1 MNIIVAGAGAGK
13 TSSMA
18 QIVLDR
24 YNETESKI
32 IYVIT
37 YTNAA
42 KNHIKNK
49 IKELNG
55 IVPKRILVET
65 IHSFLLRE
73 FIYPY
78 HHLLY
83 EQQYTRA
90 SQIKLPD
97 DFRYKAAKLKEL
109 ATNKYVHVE
118 KVTEIA
124 KWIVFGKS
132 NDKKAIKE
140 KREKILSIVSRY
152 LDSIFVDEA
161 QDMDK
166 HFLKIIEVLEE
177 QGINLCLVGDPKQD
191 LRGRFSFNELIEK
204 YNDRVKYK
212 PENHRCPVSHVL
224 FANSYISD
232 EEQQVPKTETLGL
245 LSFSYESQ
253 LNVEKLLSSK
263 KWEYAYIY
271 KKNERFFTHEA
282 DNNIAEKSLEYEIKA
297 LIAKSGMRKNEID
310 KNTFVLKKYILGNLS
325 KLKYYQ
331 IFSLLERI
339 LSINLTNKDKDKL
352 ASSLDLN
359 LKISNQSGLVIN
371 SIDSIKGLE
380 ADNCIFF
387 LTTELAPYLFKEKTD
402 ENKMLNYLYVA
413 ITRSKKELLI
423 LVTRE
428 VEEKY
433 SKDIIDSKFQSLGIN
448 FVSYQNAIDPITT
461 A

>member
-18 QIVLDR
+18 QLVLDR

-49 IKELNG
+49 INELYG

-73 FIYPY
+73 FIFPY

-109 ATNKYVHVE
+109 GTNKYVHVE

-124 KWIVFGKS
+124 KWIIFGKTS
-132 NDKKAIKE
+132 DKKAIKE

-152 LDSIFVDEA
+152 LDSVFVDEA
-161 QDMDK
+161 QDMDN

-177 QGINLCLVGDPKQD
+177 QGINLCIVGDPKQD
-191 LRGRFSFNELIEK
+191 LRGRYSFNELIDK
-204 YNDRVKYK
+204 FGDQVTYK

-224 FANSYISD
+224 FANTYIS
-232 EEQQVPKTETLGL
+232 EEEKQVPMTETLGL
-245 LSFSYESQ
+245 LNFSYESQ
-253 LNVEKLLSSK
+253 LNVEELLGSE
-263 KWEYAYIY
+263 KWEYAYIL
-271 KKNERFFTHEA
+271 KKNERFFTHET
-282 DNNIAEKSLEYEIKA
+282 DKNIAEKNLEYELK
-297 LIAKSGMRKNEID
+297 LLVVKSGVNESEID
-310 KNTFVLKKYILGNLS
+310 KIIFVLKRFILNNLL
-325 KLKYYQ
+325 KLNYYR
-331 IFSLLERI
+331 IFTLLERN
-339 LSINLTNKDKDKL
+339 LSIKLTRQDKGKL
-352 ASSLDLN
+352 SSALKLN
-359 LKISNQSGLVIN
+359 NEVSSRKGLVVN

-380 ADNCIFF
+380 ADNCVFL
-387 LTTELAPYLFKEKTD
+387 LTTELAPYLFKEKT
-402 ENKMLNYLYVA
+402 ERNKMLNYLYVA
-413 ITRSKKELLI
+413 ITRSKKDLLI

-428 VEEKY
+428 VEEKLGR
-433 SKDIIDSKFQSLGIN
+433 DIIDNKFQSLGIN
-448 FVSYQNAIDPITT
+448 NVSYNIEPITIE
-461 A
+461 

>member
-1 MNIIVAGAGAGK
+1 MKLIVAGAGAGK

-18 QIVLDR
+18 QLVLDR

-49 IKELNG
+49 IKELYG

-73 FIYPY
+73 FIFPY

-109 ATNKYVHVE
+109 GTNKHVHVE

-124 KWIVFGKS
+124 KWIIFGKTS
-132 NDKKAIKE
+132 DKKAIKE

-152 LDSIFVDEA
+152 LDSVFVDEA
-161 QDMDK
+161 QDMDN
-166 HFLKIIEVLEE
+166 HFLKIIEVLEG

-191 LRGRFSFNELIEK
+191 LRGRFAFNELIDT
-204 YNDRVKYK
+204 NSDRVTYK

-224 FANSYISD
+224 FANTYISD
-232 EEQQVPKTETLGL
+232 EEKQVPMNETLGEL
-245 LSFSYESQ
+245 NFSYESE
-253 LNVEKLLSSK
+253 LNVGDLLSSK

-271 KKNERFFTHEA
+271 KKNQRFLTHA
-282 DNNIAEKSLEYEIKA
+282 TDNNIAEKSLEYELKA
-297 LIAKSGMRKNEID
+297 LIAKSGMRENEID
-310 KNTFVLKKYILGNLS
+310 KNTFVLKKYILGKLP

-339 LSINLTNKDKDKL
+339 LSINLTNQDKGKL
-352 ASSLDLN
+352 SSSLTLN
-359 LKISNQSGLVIN
+359 VEVSNQNGLVIN

-380 ADNCIFF
+380 ADNCIFV
-387 LTTELAPYLFKEKTD
+387 LTTDLAPYLLKEKT
-402 ENKMLNYLYVA
+402 EKNKMLNYLYVA

-433 SKDIIDSKFQSLGIN
+433 SKAIIDCKFQSLGIN
-448 FVSYQNAIDPITT
+448 YVSYRNAINPITI

>member
-1 MNIIVAGAGAGK
+1 MKIIVAGAGAGK

-18 QIVLDR
+18 QLVLDR

-65 IHSFLLRE
+65 IHSFLLKE
-73 FIYPY
+73 FIFPY

-109 ATNKYVHVE
+109 GTNKNVHVE

-124 KWIVFGKS
+124 KWIIFGKS
-132 NDKKAIKE
+132 NDKEAIKE

-152 LDSIFVDEA
+152 LDSVFVDEA
-161 QDMDK
+161 QDMDN

-191 LRGRFSFNELIEK
+191 LRGRFSLNELMEK
-204 YNDRVKYK
+204 YNDRVTYK
-212 PENHRCPVSHVL
+212 PENYRCPVSHVL

-232 EEQQVPKTETLGL
+232 EEQQVPMTETLGS

-253 LNVEKLLSSK
+253 LNIEELLTSK
-263 KWEYAYIY
+263 KWEYVYIY
-271 KKNERFFTHEA
+271 KKNGRFLTHAA
-282 DNNIAEKSLEYEIKA
+282 DKNIAEQNLEYELKS
-297 LIAKSGMRKNEID
+297 LMAKSGVIDNEID
-310 KNTFVLKKYILGNLS
+310 KNSFVLKKYILGNLPR
-325 KLKYYQ
+325 LNYHQ
-331 IFSLLERI
+331 IFSVLERI
-339 LSINLTNKDKDKL
+339 LSINLTRQDKGKL
-352 ASSLDLN
+352 ASSLTLN
-359 LKISNQSGLVIN
+359 LEVSNQNGLVIN

-380 ADNCIFF
+380 ADNCIFV
-387 LTTELAPYLFKEKTD
+387 LTTDLAPYLFKEKT
-402 ENKMLNYLYVA
+402 EKNKMLNYLYVA

-433 SKDIIDSKFQSLGIN
+433 SKDIIDSKFHSLGIN
-448 FVSYQNAIDPITT
+448 YVSYRNTIDPITT